1 MDRRRKTAVLYLLA
15 GVAFLVGAVLES
27 PPRWFSYVPAVL
39 FVVLAILQFSG
50 LRRQRRP

>member
-27 PPRWFSYVPAVL
+27 PRWFSYVPAVL